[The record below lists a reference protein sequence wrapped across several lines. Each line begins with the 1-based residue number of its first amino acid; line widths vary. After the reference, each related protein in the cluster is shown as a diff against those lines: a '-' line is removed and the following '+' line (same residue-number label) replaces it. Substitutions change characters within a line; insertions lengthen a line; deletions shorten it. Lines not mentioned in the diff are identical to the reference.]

1 MATIQYLSIDQ
12 YILFV
17 KMYRLD
23 KILMFI
29 EVLTVGSLLVLT
41 MLYLMSCIFIHLKG
55 TYRWD

>member
-55 TYRWD
+55 TYR

>member
-17 KMYRLD
+17 TMCRQD

-55 TYRWD
+55 TYR